1 MTKSEIETLVS
12 TAIRK
17 DRAIERLKE
26 DLKTIKETLVAEA
39 THHEDEFTKTEGGG
53 CSWIAK
59 GKGEEIAR
67 VTFPAKSLKK
77 AFDPA
82 VKTFDKIKTAAG
94 KAFAKLFKEKKVY
107 VTVENFRDE
116 AKSELN
122 GGASRLIK
130 LCESDSNPSV
140 SFEVV
145 EKAS

>member
-1 MTKSEIETLVS
+1 MTKTEIETLVS
-12 TAIRK
+12 SAIKK
-17 DRAIERLKE
+17 DRAIERLKD

-39 THHEDEFTKTEGGG
+39 SHHEDEFTKTEGGG
-53 CSWIAK
+53 SSWIAK

-94 KAFAKLFKEKKVY
+94 KAFAKLFKSKTVY
-107 VTVENFRDE
+107 VPVENFREE
-116 AKSELN
+116 AKTELN